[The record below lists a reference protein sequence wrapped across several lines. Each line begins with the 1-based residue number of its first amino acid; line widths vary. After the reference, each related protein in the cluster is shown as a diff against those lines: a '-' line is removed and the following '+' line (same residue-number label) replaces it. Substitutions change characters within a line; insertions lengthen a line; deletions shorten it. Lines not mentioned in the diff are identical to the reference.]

1 VYVLGVDGGASST
14 RAVVG
19 TQACDLLGFG
29 RAGPSNHLQG
39 EAGRR
44 RLRGALTDSIT
55 AALHDAGVRPDEV
68 QACWLG
74 MTGTWGD
81 RSERDLIVRATR
93 ELVPCPR
100 IEVGGDVH
108 GALVGA
114 SFGRPGVI
122 VYAGTGSIAYALD
135 EHGEARRTG
144 GWGYLIDD
152 AGGAYHVG
160 RAALTAVFRASD
172 GRAPP
177 TSLRERLLGHLRLD
191 TLEDLRKRVY
201 LDDGMDR
208 PSLARLARVVAEA
221 ADSGDSVAASI
232 LETAA
237 VELARLAIATLRKL
251 PADQAR
257 HESVYV
263 AGGLFDA
270 GPALLEPFT
279 AALQREYPGAAVH
292 RPALPPIV
300 GSFIMALRMLT
311 EPALDEAQ
319 RRRIESAIAR
329 LGIS

>member
-1 VYVLGVDGGASST
+1 MYVVGVDGGASST

-19 TQACDLLGFG
+19 TRDGELLGFG

-44 RLRGALTDSIT
+44 RLRGALTDSVT
-55 AALHDAGVRPDEV
+55 GALHGASVRPEDV

-81 RSERDLIVRATR
+81 RAERDLIIRTSR
-93 ELVPCPR
+93 DIVPCQL

-114 SFGRPGVI
+114 AFGQPGVI

-135 EHGEARRTG
+135 EHGNAWRTG

-177 TSLRERLLGHLRLD
+177 TSLRERLLEHLQAD
-191 TLEDLRKRVY
+191 TLEDVRKRVY
-201 LDDGMDR
+201 VDDGMDR
-208 PSLARLARVVAEA
+208 PSLARLARVVAQA
-221 ADSGDSVAASI
+221 ARDGDGVASSI
-232 LETAA
+232 LARA
-237 VELARLAIATLRKL
+237 GLELASLATTTLGKL
-251 PADQAR
+251 PAEGAR
-257 HESVYV
+257 RESVYV

-270 GPALLEPFT
+270 GPRLLDAFT
-279 AALQREYPGAAVH
+279 AAVHDQYPGVEVR
-292 RPALPPIV
+292 RPEFPPVI
-300 GSFIMALRMLT
+300 GSFIMALRLIGD
-311 EPALDEAQ
+311 PPLDEAQ
-319 RRRIESAIAR
+319 RQRMADAVER
-329 LGIS
+329 LGIT